1 VRTEEGNASA
11 LSGAAFLS
19 ALVVNNLADR
29 YVERVGELAH
39 PNPDSI
45 LGLLPFLDLRFVYL
59 WGAAAFIALALWT
72 ALFLERPR
80 ASYLARVYAAL
91 ILVRS
96 GLMVLTPMHI
106 PAEALPLQ
114 GSALYDGAGR
124 LFTARHDLFFSLHAA
139 LPFLGFLAFRT
150 RAVRR
155 ACLGFS
161 VLLAA
166 TVLLGRNH
174 YSLDVGAAY
183 FITYAVYRLEARFI
197 EARLRG
203 YNRIPLQQLDESSMG
218 RPRASV

>member
-1 VRTEEGNASA
+1 MRAESRR
-11 LSGAAFLS
+11 AAFFS
-19 ALVVNNLADR
+19 GTAFFIALIVNNVADQ
-29 YVERVGELAH
+29 YVERVGELAR
-39 PNPDSI
+39 PNPDTI

-59 WGAAAFIALALWT
+59 WGAAAFIVLALGT
-72 ALFLERPR
+72 ALFVERPR
-80 ASYLARVYAAL
+80 AAYLARVYAAL

-106 PAEALPLQ
+106 PAEALPLT

-139 LPFLGFLAFRT
+139 LPFLGFLAYRT

-161 VLLAA
+161 VVLAA

-197 EARLRG
+197 EARLRE
-203 YNRIPLQQLDESSMG
+203 YSRILLTTPGPCASSAA
-218 RPRASV
+218 P